1 MAMNTRTDMAHEALR
16 RCPDLGGVEEEN
28 ESKGRMRIS
37 RIRIRTLAAS
47 KQLDKPRGSYITLT
61 LPEGGLASREVRR
74 EAGRCLAAEL
84 SLLMGEVQSVLAVG
98 LGNRHVTPDALG
110 PQTIESL
117 FVTRHVQNHFPE
129 LLPRGT
135 RSVAAFAAGVM
146 GMTGVETA
154 EAVAGIASVLK
165 PDLIVAVDAL
175 ASSESDHVGT
185 MVQLNDTGI
194 SPGAGVGNFR
204 TGLSKSTLGVPV
216 IAVGIP
222 LVLTAESILYSGLL
236 RLDAQKLFHEAKR
249 RLGAGFL
256 SMCVTPKDIDAMVKD
271 GAAILSYGLNLALFG
286 ENYDALEGLMR

>member
-1 MAMNTRTDMAHEALR
+1 MNTRTDMAHEALQH
-16 RCPDLGGVEEEN
+16 CPAISGVEEEN

-37 RIRIRTLAAS
+37 RIRVRTVAAER
-47 KQLDKPRGSYITLT
+47 KLDKPRGSYITLT
-61 LPEGGLASREVRR
+61 LPDGGLSSREIRQ
-74 EAGRCLAAEL
+74 EASRCLAGEL
-84 SLLMGEVQSVLAVG
+84 ALLMGEVQSVLVVG

-110 PQTIESL
+110 PQTIENL

-129 LLPRGT
+129 LLPPDT
-135 RSVAAFAAGVM
+135 RTVAAFVAGVM

-154 EAVAGIASVLK
+154 EAVTGLVSVLK

-175 ASSESDHVGT
+175 ASSESDHIGT

-204 TGLSKSTLGVPV
+204 MGLSRETLGIPV

-222 LVLTAESILYSGLL
+222 LVLTAEAILYSGLL
-236 RLDAQKLFHEAKR
+236 RMNAQELFAKAKR
-249 RLGAGFL
+249 LLGSSFL

-286 ENYDALEGLMR
+286 ENYGALEGLMR

>member
-1 MAMNTRTDMAHEALR
+1 MNTRTDMAHEALQ
-16 RCPDLGGVEEEN
+16 RCPELAGVEEEN
-28 ESKGRMRIS
+28 ESKGRVRIS
-37 RIRIRTLAAS
+37 RIRVRTQAAS
-47 KQLDKPRGSYITLT
+47 RRLDKPKGSYITLT
-61 LPEGGLASREVRR
+61 LPEDGLSSREVRQ

-84 SLLMGEVQSVLAVG
+84 SLLMGEVNSVLVVG

-129 LLPRGT
+129 LLPSGT
-135 RSVAAFAAGVM
+135 RTVAAFAAGVM

-154 EAVAGIASVLK
+154 EAVTGIASVLK
-165 PDLIVAVDAL
+165 PDMIVAVDAL

-204 TGLSKSTLGVPV
+204 MGLSKSTLGIPV

-222 LVLTAESILYSGLL
+222 LVLTAEAILYSGLL
-236 RLDAQKLFHEAKR
+236 RMNARELFEKTKK
-249 RLGAGFL
+249 RLGDGFL

-271 GAAILSYGLNLALFG
+271 GASILSYGLNLALFG
-286 ENYDALEGLMR
+286 ENYGALEGLMR

>member
-1 MAMNTRTDMAHEALR
+1 MNTRTDMAHEALQQ
-16 RCPDLGGVEEEN
+16 CPTLSGVEEEN
-28 ESKGRMRIS
+28 EQKGRMRIS
-37 RIRIRTLAAS
+37 RIRVRTQAAER
-47 KQLDKPRGSYITLT
+47 KLDKPRGSYITLT
-61 LPEGGLASREVRR
+61 LPEEGLSSREVRQ
-74 EAGRCLAAEL
+74 EAGRCLAFEL
-84 SLLMGEVQSVLAVG
+84 ARLMGTVKSVLVVG

-129 LLPRGT
+129 LLPPDT
-135 RSVAAFAAGVM
+135 RTVAAFAAGVM
-146 GMTGVETA
+146 GVTGVETA
-154 EAVAGIASVLK
+154 EAVAGIASVLR

-175 ASSESDHVGT
+175 ASSQSDHVGA

-204 TGLSKSTLGVPV
+204 MGLSKDTLGIPV

-222 LVLTAESILYSGLL
+222 LVLTAEAILYSGLIRMNAQELFLKARKKL
-236 RLDAQKLFHEAKR
+236 RGD
-249 RLGAGFL
+249 FL

>member
-1 MAMNTRTDMAHEALR
+1 MAHEALQ
-16 RCPDLGGVEEEN
+16 RCPTVSGVEEEN

-37 RIRIRTLAAS
+37 RIRVRTQAAEQ
-47 KQLDKPRGSYITLT
+47 KLDKPRGSYITLT
-61 LPEGGLASREVRR
+61 LPEDGLNSKAVRQ
-74 EAGRCLAAEL
+74 EAGRCLASEL
-84 SLLMGEVQSVLAVG
+84 SLLMGEVKSVLVVG

-129 LLPRGT
+129 LLPTGT
-135 RSVAAFAAGVM
+135 RTVAAFAAGVM
-146 GMTGVETA
+146 GVTGVETA
-154 EAVAGIASVLK
+154 EVVTGMASVLK

-204 TGLSKSTLGVPV
+204 MGLSKRTLGIPV

-222 LVLTAESILYSGLL
+222 LVLTAESILYSGLVQMN
-236 RLDAQKLFHEAKR
+236 AEELFLKAKR
-249 RLGAGFL
+249 GLGSGFL

-286 ENYDALEGLMR
+286 ENYEVLEGLLR

>member
-1 MAMNTRTDMAHEALR
+1 MNTRTDMAHEALQ
-16 RCPDLGGVEEEN
+16 RCPALGGVEEES

-37 RIRIRTLAAS
+37 RIRVCTQDAER
-47 KQLDKPRGSYITLT
+47 KLDKPRGSYITLT
-61 LPEGGLASREVRR
+61 LPEGGLSSKEVRR
-74 EAGRCLAAEL
+74 EAGRCLAVEL
-84 SLLMGEVQSVLAVG
+84 SLLMGEVKSVLVVG

-110 PQTIESL
+110 PQTIENL

-129 LLPRGT
+129 LLPAGT
-135 RSVAAFAAGVM
+135 RTVAAFAAGVM

-154 EAVAGIASVLK
+154 EAVTGIVSVLG
-165 PDLIVAVDAL
+165 PDLVVAVDAL

-204 TGLSKSTLGVPV
+204 MGLSKRTLGIPV

-222 LVLTAESILYSGLL
+222 LVLTAEAILNSGLL
-236 RLDAQKLFHEAKR
+236 RMNAQDLFLKAKR
-249 RLGAGFL
+249 LLGTGFL

-271 GAAILSYGLNLALFG
+271 GASILSYGLNLALFG
-286 ENYDALEGLMR
+286 ENYGALEGLMR

>member
-1 MAMNTRTDMAHEALR
+1 MNARTDMAHEALQQ
-16 RCPDLGGVEEEN
+16 CPELSGVEQEN

-37 RIRIRTLAAS
+37 RIRVRTAAAER
-47 KQLDKPRGSYITLT
+47 QLDKPRGSYITLT
-61 LPEGGLASREVRR
+61 LPEGGLASREVRE

-84 SLLMGEVQSVLAVG
+84 SILMGEVQSVLVVG

-110 PQTIESL
+110 PQTIEDL
-117 FVTRHVQNHFPE
+117 FVTRHVQNNFPE
-129 LLPRGT
+129 LLPPGT
-135 RSVAAFAAGVM
+135 RTVAAFVAGVM

-154 EAVAGIASVLK
+154 EAVTGLVSVLQ

-175 ASSESDHVGT
+175 SSSESDHVGT

-204 TGLSKSTLGVPV
+204 MGLSKTTLGVPV

-222 LVLTAESILYSGLL
+222 LVLTAESILYSGLM
-236 RLDAQKLFHEAKR
+236 RMDAGELFAKAKQV
-249 RLGAGFL
+249 LGSAFL

-271 GAAILSYGLNLALFG
+271 GASILSYGLNLALFG
-286 ENYDALEGLMR
+286 ENYGALEGLMR

>member
-1 MAMNTRTDMAHEALR
+1 MNTRTDMAHEALQH
-16 RCPDLGGVEEEN
+16 CPALSGVEEEN

-37 RIRIRTLAAS
+37 RIRIRTQGAER
-47 KQLDKPRGSYITLT
+47 KLDKPRGSYITLT
-61 LPEGGLASREVRR
+61 LPEDGLSSKEVRQ

-84 SLLMGEVQSVLAVG
+84 SLLMGEVQSVLVVG

-117 FVTRHVQNHFPE
+117 FVTRHVQTHLPD
-129 LLPRGT
+129 LLPPHT
-135 RSVAAFAAGVM
+135 RTVSAFAAGVM
-146 GMTGVETA
+146 GVTGLETA
-154 EAVAGIASVLK
+154 EAVAGIASVLQ

-204 TGLSKSTLGVPV
+204 MGLSKRSLGIPV

-222 LVLTAESILYSGLL
+222 LVLTAESILYSGLVRMGASDL
-236 RLDAQKLFHEAKR
+236 FQRTRDVLDR
-249 RLGAGFL
+249 DFL

-286 ENYDALEGLMR
+286 EDYEALEGLMR

>member
-1 MAMNTRTDMAHEALR
+1 MNTRTDMAHEALQH
-16 RCPDLGGVEEEN
+16 CPAISGVEEEN

-37 RIRIRTLAAS
+37 RIRVRTVAAER
-47 KQLDKPRGSYITLT
+47 KLDKPRGSYITLT
-61 LPEGGLASREVRR
+61 LPDGGLSSREIRQ
-74 EAGRCLAAEL
+74 EASRCLAGEL
-84 SLLMGEVQSVLAVG
+84 ALLMGEVQSVLVVG

-110 PQTIESL
+110 PQTIENL

-129 LLPRGT
+129 LLPPDT
-135 RSVAAFAAGVM
+135 RTVAAFVAGVM

-154 EAVAGIASVLK
+154 EAVTGLVSVLK

-204 TGLSKSTLGVPV
+204 MGLSRETLGIPV

-222 LVLTAESILYSGLL
+222 LVLTAEAILYSGLL
-236 RLDAQKLFHEAKR
+236 RMNAQELFAKAKR
-249 RLGAGFL
+249 LLGSSFL

-286 ENYDALEGLMR
+286 ENYEALEGLMR

>member
-1 MAMNTRTDMAHEALR
+1 MNTRTDMAHEALQ
-16 RCPDLGGVEEEN
+16 RCPALSGVEEEN

-37 RIRIRTLAAS
+37 RIRVRTPAAER
-47 KQLDKPRGSYITLT
+47 KLDKPRGCYVTLT
-61 LPEGGLASREVRR
+61 LPEDGLSCREIRQ
-74 EAGRCLAAEL
+74 EAGRCLASEL
-84 SLLMGEVQSVLAVG
+84 SLLMGEVKSVLVVG

-110 PQTIESL
+110 PQTVESL

-129 LLPRGT
+129 LLPPNT
-135 RSVAAFAAGVM
+135 RTVAAFAAGVM
-146 GMTGVETA
+146 GVTGVETA

-204 TGLSKSTLGVPV
+204 MGLSKNTLGIPV

-222 LVLTAESILYSGLL
+222 LVLTAEAILYSGLI
-236 RLDAQKLFHEAKR
+236 RMDREDLFLKAKNK
-249 RLGAGFL
+249 LGAGFL

-271 GAAILSYGLNLALFG
+271 GASILSYGLNLALFG
-286 ENYDALEGLMR
+286 ENYEALEGLMR

>member
-1 MAMNTRTDMAHEALR
+1 MNTRTDMAHEALQHCR
-16 RCPDLGGVEEEN
+16 SLSGVEEEN

-37 RIRIRTLAAS
+37 RIRVRTAAAER
-47 KQLDKPRGSYITLT
+47 KLDKPRGSYVTLT
-61 LPEGGLASREVRR
+61 LPEDGLSSKEVRQ
-74 EAGRCLAAEL
+74 EAGRCLAFEL
-84 SLLMGEVQSVLAVG
+84 SLLMGEVKSVLVVG

-129 LLPRGT
+129 LLPPGT
-135 RSVAAFAAGVM
+135 RTVAAFVAGVM

-154 EAVAGIASVLK
+154 EAVAGITSVLR
-165 PDLIVAVDAL
+165 PDLVVAVDAL

-204 TGLSKSTLGVPV
+204 MGLSKSTLGIPV

-222 LVLTAESILYSGLL
+222 LVLTAEAILYSGLA
-236 RLDAQKLFHEAKR
+236 RMGAHELFEKAREA
-249 RLGAGFL
+249 LGPGFL

-271 GAAILSYGLNLALFG
+271 GASILSYGLNLALFG
-286 ENYDALEGLMR
+286 ENYGALEGLMR

>member
-1 MAMNTRTDMAHEALR
+1 MNARTDMAHEALQHYPELR
-16 RCPDLGGVEEEN
+16 GVEVEN

-37 RIRIRTLAAS
+37 RIRVSTAEAER
-47 KQLDKPRGSYITLT
+47 KLDKPRGRYITLT
-61 LPEGGLASREVRR
+61 MPKEGLSCKEVRQ

-84 SLLMGEVQSVLAVG
+84 AALMGEVQSVLVVG
-98 LGNRHVTPDALG
+98 LGNRQVTPDALG

-129 LLPRGT
+129 MLPEGT
-135 RSVAAFAAGVM
+135 RTVSAFAAGVM
-146 GMTGVETA
+146 GVTGVETA
-154 EAVAGIASVLK
+154 EAVTGIASVLK

-204 TGLSKSTLGVPV
+204 TGLNRNTLGVPV

-222 LVLTAESILYSGLL
+222 LVLTAESILYTGLIRMNARDL
-236 RLDAQKLFHEAKR
+236 FRKAGKKLGDE
-249 RLGAGFL
+249 FL

-271 GAAILSYGLNLALFG
+271 GASILSYGLNLSLFG
-286 ENYDALEGLMR
+286 ENYAALEGLLR

>member
-1 MAMNTRTDMAHEALR
+1 MNTRTDMAHEALQH
-16 RCPDLGGVEEEN
+16 CPAISGVEEEN

-37 RIRIRTLAAS
+37 RIRVRTAAAER
-47 KQLDKPRGSYITLT
+47 KLDKPRGSYITLT
-61 LPEGGLASREVRR
+61 LPNGGLSSREIRQ
-74 EAGRCLAAEL
+74 EASRCLAGEL
-84 SLLMGEVQSVLAVG
+84 ALLMGEVQSVLVVG

-110 PQTIESL
+110 PQTIENL

-129 LLPRGT
+129 LLPPDT
-135 RSVAAFAAGVM
+135 RSVAAFVAGVM

-154 EAVAGIASVLK
+154 EAVTGLVSVLK

-204 TGLSKSTLGVPV
+204 MGLSRETLGIPV

-222 LVLTAESILYSGLL
+222 LVLTAEAILYSGLL
-236 RLDAQKLFHEAKR
+236 RMNAQELFAKAKR
-249 RLGAGFL
+249 LLGSSFL

-286 ENYDALEGLMR
+286 ENYGALEGLMR

>member
-1 MAMNTRTDMAHEALR
+1 MNTRTDMAHEALQ
-16 RCPDLGGVEEEN
+16 RCPSLSGVAEEN

-37 RIRIRTLAAS
+37 RIRVRTQAAER
-47 KQLDKPRGSYITLT
+47 KLDKPRGSYITLT
-61 LPEGGLASREVRR
+61 LPEGGLQCKEVRQ
-74 EAGRCLAAEL
+74 EAGRCLASEL
-84 SLLMGEVQSVLAVG
+84 SLLMGDVRSVLVVG

-117 FVTRHVQNHFPE
+117 FVTRHVQSHFPE
-129 LLPRGT
+129 LLPEHT
-135 RSVAAFAAGVM
+135 RTVAAFAAGVM
-146 GMTGVETA
+146 GVTGVETA
-154 EAVAGIASVLK
+154 EAVAGIVSVLQ

-204 TGLSKSTLGVPV
+204 MGLSRSSLGIPV

-222 LVLTAESILYSGLL
+222 LVLTAEAILYSGLVQMG
-236 RLDAQKLFHEAKR
+236 AENLFLKAKR
-249 RLGAGFL
+249 KLGSGFL

-286 ENYDALEGLMR
+286 ENYGTLEGLLR

>member
-1 MAMNTRTDMAHEALR
+1 MNTRTDMAHEALQ
-16 RCPDLGGVEEEN
+16 RCPTLSGVAEEN

-37 RIRIRTLAAS
+37 RIRVRTQAAER
-47 KQLDKPRGSYITLT
+47 KLDKPRGSYITLT
-61 LPEGGLASREVRR
+61 LPDGGLSSKEVRQ
-74 EAGRCLAAEL
+74 EAGRCLAFEL
-84 SLLMGEVQSVLAVG
+84 SLLMGEVKSVLVVG

-129 LLPRGT
+129 LLPPGT
-135 RSVAAFAAGVM
+135 RTVAAFAAGVM

-154 EAVAGIASVLK
+154 EAGAGIVSVLQ

-204 TGLSKSTLGVPV
+204 MGLSKSTLGIPV

-222 LVLTAESILYSGLL
+222 LVLTAEAILYSGLL
-236 RLDAQKLFHEAKR
+236 RMNAQELFLKAKR
-249 RLGAGFL
+249 RLGGDFL
-256 SMCVTPKDIDAMVKD
+256 SMCVTPKDIDAMV
-271 GAAILSYGLNLALFG
+271 AYGLNLALFG
-286 ENYDALEGLMR
+286 ENYGTLEGLMR

>member
-1 MAMNTRTDMAHEALR
+1 MNTRTDMAHEALQ
-16 RCPDLGGVEEEN
+16 RCPDLVGVEEEN
-28 ESKGRMRIS
+28 ETKGRMRIS
-37 RIRIRTLAAS
+37 RIRVRTLAAAR
-47 KQLDKPRGSYITLT
+47 KLDKPRGSYITLT
-61 LPEGGLASREVRR
+61 LPDGGLSSKEVRQ

-84 SLLMGEVQSVLAVG
+84 GLLMGEVRSVLVVG

-129 LLPRGT
+129 LLPEDT
-135 RSVAAFAAGVM
+135 RTVAAFAAGVM
-146 GMTGVETA
+146 GVTGVETA
-154 EAVAGIASVLK
+154 EAVTGIASVLQ
-165 PDLIVAVDAL
+165 PDLVVAVDAL

-204 TGLSKSTLGVPV
+204 TGLSKTTLGIPV
-216 IAVGIP
+216 IALGIP
-222 LVLTAESILYSGLL
+222 LVLTAEAILYTGLV
-236 RLDAQKLFHEAKR
+236 RMGAQELFTKAKR
-249 RLGAGFL
+249 KLGGGFL

-286 ENYDALEGLMR
+286 ENYGALEGLMR

>member
-1 MAMNTRTDMAHEALR
+1 MNTRTDMAHEALQ
-16 RCPDLGGVEEEN
+16 RCPALAGVEEEN

-37 RIRIRTLAAS
+37 RIRVRTQAAER
-47 KQLDKPRGSYITLT
+47 KLDKPRGSYITLT
-61 LPEGGLASREVRR
+61 LPEDGLSSKEVRQ
-74 EAGRCLAAEL
+74 EAGRCLAFEL
-84 SLLMGEVQSVLAVG
+84 SRLMGEVRQVLVVG

-110 PQTIESL
+110 PQTVESL

-129 LLPRGT
+129 LLPPDT
-135 RSVAAFAAGVM
+135 RTVAAFAAGVM
-146 GMTGVETA
+146 GVTGVETA

-175 ASSESDHVGT
+175 ASSESEHVGT

-204 TGLSKSTLGVPV
+204 TGLSRRTLGIPV

-222 LVLTAESILYSGLL
+222 LVLTAEAILYSGLV
-236 RLDAQKLFHEAKR
+236 RMNAQTLFQEAKKA
-249 RLGAGFL
+249 LGSGFL

-286 ENYDALEGLMR
+286 ENYGALEGLLR

>member
-1 MAMNTRTDMAHEALR
+1 MNTRTDMAHEALQ
-16 RCPDLGGVEEEN
+16 RCRSLSGVEEEN

-37 RIRIRTLAAS
+37 RIRVLTQAAER
-47 KQLDKPRGSYITLT
+47 KLDKPRGSYITLT
-61 LPEGGLASREVRR
+61 LPEDGLSSKEVRQ
-74 EAGRCLAAEL
+74 EAARCLASEL
-84 SLLMGEVQSVLAVG
+84 AVLMGEVESVLVVG

-110 PQTIESL
+110 PQTIENL

-129 LLPRGT
+129 LLPPHT

-154 EAVAGIASVLK
+154 EAVTGISSVLK

-185 MVQLNDTGI
+185 MVQINDTGI

-204 TGLSKSTLGVPV
+204 MGLSKRTLGIPV
-216 IAVGIP
+216 IAIGIP
-222 LVLTAESILYSGLL
+222 LVLTAEAILYSGLL
-236 RLDAQKLFHEAKR
+236 RMNAQELFAEAKK
-249 RLGAGFL
+249 RLGNSFL

-271 GAAILSYGLNLALFG
+271 GASILSYGLNLALFG
-286 ENYDALEGLMR
+286 ERYGALEGLMR

>member
-1 MAMNTRTDMAHEALR
+1 MNTHTDMAHEALQ
-16 RCPDLGGVEEEN
+16 RCPELSGVEEEN

-37 RIRIRTLAAS
+37 RIRVRTQAAS
-47 KQLDKPRGSYITLT
+47 RKLDKPKGSYITLT
-61 LPEGGLASREVRR
+61 LPEDGLSSREVRQ

-84 SLLMGEVQSVLAVG
+84 SLLIGEVNSVLVVG

-110 PQTIESL
+110 PQTIESI
-117 FVTRHVQNHFPE
+117 FVTRHVQNHYPE
-129 LLPRGT
+129 LLPVGT
-135 RSVAAFAAGVM
+135 RTVAAFAAGVM

-175 ASSESDHVGT
+175 ASSQSDHVGT

-204 TGLSKSTLGVPV
+204 MGLSKSSLGIPV

-222 LVLTAESILYSGLL
+222 LVLTAEAILYSGLARMGADEL
-236 RLDAQKLFHEAKR
+236 FQKARKV
-249 RLGAGFL
+249 LGAGFL

-286 ENYDALEGLMR
+286 ENYGALEGLMR

>member
-1 MAMNTRTDMAHEALR
+1 MNTRTDMAHEALQ
-16 RCPDLGGVEEEN
+16 RCRSLSGVEEEN

-37 RIRIRTLAAS
+37 RIRVRTRTAER
-47 KQLDKPRGSYITLT
+47 KLDKPRGSYITLT
-61 LPEGGLASREVRR
+61 LPEDGLSSREVRQ
-74 EAGRCLAAEL
+74 EAGRCLASEL
-84 SLLMGEVQSVLAVG
+84 SLLMGEVKNVLVVG

-129 LLPRGT
+129 LLPDGT
-135 RSVAAFAAGVM
+135 RTVAAFAAGVM

-154 EAVAGIASVLK
+154 EAVAGITSVLK

-175 ASSESDHVGT
+175 ASSESDHVGA

-204 TGLSKSTLGVPV
+204 MGLNKRTLGIPV

-222 LVLTAESILYSGLL
+222 LVLTAEAILYSGFLHMNA
-236 RLDAQKLFHEAKR
+236 LDLFSEAKK
-249 RLGAGFL
+249 RLGNAFL

-286 ENYDALEGLMR
+286 ENYEALEGLMR